1 MADITK
7 KVLKHTTTVATA
19 IGKATAKGTVWTAEQ
34 VWNHKEEIAGGVV
47 GGAAAVVT
55 NTWLIGLFASIW
67 TKVLCKQG
75 QSNVLKVKS
84 LKDTIETNKKILQ
97 RMKKKLQS
105 C

>member
-7 KVLKHTTTVATA
+7 KVLKHTATVATA
-19 IGKATAKGTVWTAEQ
+19 IGKATVKGTVWTAKQ
-34 VWNHKEEIAGGVV
+34 AWDHKEEIAGGVV

-55 NTWLIGLFASIW
+55 NTWLIGLFASIG